1 MMGLVLKESHRSWG
15 FPIGVNTQHTS
26 SASLFLQHRWVLEA
40 PGRKVLIGECPC
52 TQLCGWRTS
61 MLNSSSCRPCVLL
74 PRRKL
79 LGLIF
84 LFLKCD
90 QGWLSYGRVSCF
102 EAVSGG
108 FVVVL
113 CWAVFQSYLK
123 MMTSWTI
130 VQHYNET
137 EAGGSAQ
144 KNWIALWTAGH
155 SQCSQ
160 HLLCHLSSLWSS
172 GLVAV
177 GGKGRQK
184 LSHMQLL
191 CFLRHKHTALPWSK
205 KSGDERG
212 SKVSSHGEGCIFPFY

>member
-1 MMGLVLKESHRSWG
+1 MRAAAKEKAAG
-15 FPIGVNTQHTS
+15 FDFFVFKMWP
-26 SASLFLQHRWVLEA
+26 
-40 PGRKVLIGECPC
+40 
-52 TQLCGWRTS
+52 
-61 MLNSSSCRPCVLL
+61 
-74 PRRKL
+74 
-79 LGLIF
+79 GLIELWEGI
-84 LFLKCD
+84 LFWGSIRRL
-90 QGWLSYGRVSCF
+90 F
-102 EAVSGG
+102 
-108 FVVVL
+108 VVL

-177 GGKGRQK
+177 GGKWRQK

-191 CFLRHKHTALPWSK
+191 CFRRHKHTALLWSK